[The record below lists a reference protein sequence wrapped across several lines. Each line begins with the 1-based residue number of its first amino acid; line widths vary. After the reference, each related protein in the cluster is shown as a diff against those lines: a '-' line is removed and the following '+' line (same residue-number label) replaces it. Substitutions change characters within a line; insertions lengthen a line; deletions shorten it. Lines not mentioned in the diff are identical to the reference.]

1 MQLKQIVLGVRKR
14 RDAAVRAHV
23 AARKVPPPQPLD
35 PLCEDSHIDRIEYDH
50 AAARAFGGLGW

>member
-1 MQLKQIVLGVRKR
+1 MSRLERCR
-14 RDAAVRAHV
+14 
-23 AARKVPPPQPLD
+23 PPQPLD